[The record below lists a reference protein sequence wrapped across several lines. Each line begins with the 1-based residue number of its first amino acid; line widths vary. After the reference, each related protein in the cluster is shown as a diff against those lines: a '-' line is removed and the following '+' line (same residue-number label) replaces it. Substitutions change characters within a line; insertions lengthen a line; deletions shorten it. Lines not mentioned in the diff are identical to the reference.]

1 MARCL
6 DRDRE
11 TCRIRT
17 LLLSA
22 GGCLPSVVDEK
33 GPLAEGTAAP
43 TSLGSGAG
51 SAGCA
56 KLPMKGLLS
65 CDGPGL
71 LSEETL
77 GGVAVSLAMACCWT
91 VLLGHAIS
99 STGGMELLLQAALS
113 RNGPELLA
121 EEA

>member
-6 DRDRE
+6 DRERE

-17 LLLSA
+17 LILST

-33 GPLAEGTAAP
+33 RPLAEGTAAP
-43 TSLGSGAG
+43 TSLGIGST

-56 KLPMKGLLS
+56 KLPWELLA

-77 GGVAVSLAMACCWT
+77 GGVVTSLTMACCWT
-91 VLLGHAIS
+91 VLLGHAGS
-99 STGGMELLLQAALS
+99 STGGVELLLLAALS
-113 RNGPELLA
+113 RNRPGLLA